1 MPLSPKISF
10 WFTNIIK
17 WESYNNPQA
26 VIKDLGSCGI
36 KWVMRISQGHLVF
49 VPAVEFAKEKI
60 TFERYPKKIFY
71 DYDFPA
77 ELSQIRWN

>member
-1 MPLSPKISF
+1 
-10 WFTNIIK
+10 
-17 WESYNNPQA
+17 
-26 VIKDLGSCGI
+26 
-36 KWVMRISQGHLVF
+36 MRISQGHLVF